1 MKNYFVIKGQ
11 VYFYSSEE
19 EKRRIIE
26 DLNNEDR

>member
-1 MKNYFVIKGQ
+1 MKNYIIVNSQ
-11 VYFYSSEE
+11 VYFYSTEE